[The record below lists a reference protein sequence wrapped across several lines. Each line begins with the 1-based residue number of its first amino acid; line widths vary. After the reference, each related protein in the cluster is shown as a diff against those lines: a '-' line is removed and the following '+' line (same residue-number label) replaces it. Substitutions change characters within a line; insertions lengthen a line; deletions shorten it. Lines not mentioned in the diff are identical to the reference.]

1 MFTNMFYSCI
11 NSLGCIDLKEK
22 VCANL
27 NVIHTVVNHN
37 AAVFM
42 RNMLGLDTRST
53 CYAKLD

>member
-1 MFTNMFYSCI
+1 MFYSCM

-37 AAVFM
+37 VVLFIG
-42 RNMLGLDTRST
+42 NMLGLHARST
-53 CYAKLD
+53 GYAKLD

>member
-1 MFTNMFYSCI
+1 MFTNMFYSCM
-11 NSLGCIDLKEK
+11 NSHGCIDLKEK

-37 AAVFM
+37 AVFI
-42 RNMLGLDTRST
+42 RNMLGLDARST

>member
-1 MFTNMFYSCI
+1 VFTNMFYSCI

-37 AAVFM
+37 VV
-42 RNMLGLDTRST
+42 
-53 CYAKLD
+53 

>member
-1 MFTNMFYSCI
+1 VFTNMFYSCM
-11 NSLGCIDLKEK
+11 NSHGCIDLKEK

-37 AAVFM
+37 AVFI
-42 RNMLGLDTRST
+42 RNMLGLDARST